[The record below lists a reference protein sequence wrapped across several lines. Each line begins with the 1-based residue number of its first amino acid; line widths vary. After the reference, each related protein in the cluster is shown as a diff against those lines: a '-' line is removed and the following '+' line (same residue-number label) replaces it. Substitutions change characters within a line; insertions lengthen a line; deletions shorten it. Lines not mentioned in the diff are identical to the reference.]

1 MPPQMFS
8 PLDTVT
14 PDEKNREIVT
24 VSIVIKKILLIFWKK
39 KEFLKSPLLN
49 EIRGESRFTSEEVL
63 FFENGA
69 RNIPLYPQRDKEKM
83 LEIIHSVTQ
92 PSKFINQLSFHRILN
107 QLNPTHFERF
117 HSSM

>member
-24 VSIVIKKILLIFWKK
+24 VSIILKKSYYFSER